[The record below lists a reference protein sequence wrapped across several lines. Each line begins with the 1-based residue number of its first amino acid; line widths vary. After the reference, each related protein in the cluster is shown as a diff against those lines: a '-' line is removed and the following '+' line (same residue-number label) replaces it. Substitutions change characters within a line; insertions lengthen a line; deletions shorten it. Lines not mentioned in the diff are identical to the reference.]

1 MPSHHLDLRQSTA
14 LSAVRILEQAV
25 LRVRSG
31 HQVIRVD
38 LDQDEVAEAIVAWA
52 DELDV
57 PCSAA
62 DGEIRL
68 FLFPATF
75 GEHVIH
81 SHIQRA
87 MVVAGLRGRQAE
99 VQLVVA

>member
-38 LDQDEVAEAIVAWA
+38 LVLIEVIVAWA

-68 FLFPATF
+68 FLLPATY